1 MWEMPPVSEQSCL
14 RKSVKKK
21 LATALCLMLPSL
33 VPQMNA
39 SQLRKWMNRGGRM
52 SPMSTCAGWRKPSG
66 EQRDRLFLVSL
77 SHPAHPRHLPSKQI
91 QKDKSPFYGKG
102 KVEIASFFFFLSG
115 QFLEQF
121 QVRSKI
127 KRKIQGFSI
136 CFLPTNIHSLPHYQ
150 QPPQEWYVCYSW

>member
-1 MWEMPPVSEQSCL
+1 MQRPPFNRVLTRIALLDGREDLSQCPGNRGTDMWEMPPVSEQSCL

-115 QFLEQF
+115 
-121 QVRSKI
+121 
-127 KRKIQGFSI
+127 
-136 CFLPTNIHSLPHYQ
+136 
-150 QPPQEWYVCYSW
+150 

>member
-1 MWEMPPVSEQSCL
+1 MGRPPFNRVLTRKALLDGREDWSQCPGTRGTDMWEMPPVSEQSCL

-39 SQLRKWMNRGGRM
+39 SQLRKWMSRGGRT

-66 EQRDRLFLVSL
+66 EQSDRLFLVSL
-77 SHPAHPRHLPSKQI
+77 SHPAHPRHLPPKQI

-102 KVEIASFFFFLSG
+102 KVEIAYFFFFLSDY
-115 QFLEQF
+115 FLEQF
-121 QVRSKI
+121 
-127 KRKIQGFSI
+127 
-136 CFLPTNIHSLPHYQ
+136 
-150 QPPQEWYVCYSW
+150 